1 MDLAFKLFF
10 KPYPK
15 LLSNSKPNTSKK
27 AKHSEQ
33 NATQLEIRPFKGTQ
47 PPSFFIHKLTQ
58 INLHSYEWYLN
69 GEILDSSSDSIEIE
83 NIPYQLDTENLKCV
97 CQNKIG
103 KGFGDVQLNIQCKYI
118 MYCKI

>member
-1 MDLAFKLFF
+1 MQRNGKSAR
-10 KPYPK
+10 
-15 LLSNSKPNTSKK
+15 SKVPN
-27 AKHSEQ
+27 
-33 NATQLEIRPFKGTQ
+33 PF
-47 PPSFFIHKLTQ
+47 PFYSHKLTQ
-58 INLHSYEWYLN
+58 INSYSYEWYLN

-118 MYCKI
+118 MYFKI